1 MTRYYRKALQ
11 VLQEKGDELD
21 KQDIKFVR
29 DLYPMFSTQEYEYV
43 GDFEEV
49 ISQIV
54 DKKVK
59 R

>member
-11 VLQEKGDELD
+11 VLQDKGDKLD
-21 KQDIKFVR
+21 KLDIKFVR
-29 DLYPMFSTQEYEYV
+29 DLYPMFSTQEYENI

>member
-11 VLQEKGDELD
+11 VLQDKGDKLD

-29 DLYPMFSTQEYEYV
+29 DLYPMISTQEYENI